1 MRILWSIIG
10 FVVAVLI
17 YLGWRNMLAF
27 RPNLFLILLLVLSFF
42 VSFSLWRFR
51 KKLR

>member
-1 MRILWSIIG
+1 MKILWSLIG

-27 RPNLFLILLLVLSFF
+27 RPALFLFLLLLLSLFL
-42 VSFSLWRFR
+42 SLSLWLFR
-51 KKLR
+51 KRLR

>member
-1 MRILWSIIG
+1 MKIVWSIIG

-17 YLGWRNMLAF
+17 YLGWRNVLAF
-27 RPNLFLILLLVLSFF
+27 RPTLFLFLLLLLFFF